1 MGYAEPTAIQA
12 RTIPLALMGRDLC
25 ACAATGSG
33 KTAAFMLPVLERL
46 LFRPK
51 QVPQVCE
58 LRSCL
63 LREAYVMIYAPH
75 LRLLL
80 AICPG
85 PPFTLCV
92 DSSARFESHA

>member
-1 MGYAEPTAIQA
+1 MGYAEPTSIQA

-51 QVPQVCE
+51 RIPQVPLNQ
-58 LRSCL
+58 LHKL
-63 LREAYVMIYAPH
+63 G
-75 LRLLL
+75 
-80 AICPG
+80 IC
-85 PPFTLCV
+85 
-92 DSSARFESHA
+92 